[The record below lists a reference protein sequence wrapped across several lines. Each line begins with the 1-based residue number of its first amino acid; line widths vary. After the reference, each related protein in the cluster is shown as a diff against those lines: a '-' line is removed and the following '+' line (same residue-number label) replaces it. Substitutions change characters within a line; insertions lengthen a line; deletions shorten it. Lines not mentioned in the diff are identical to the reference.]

1 MSPAAIERFELQF
14 EYFCKAL
21 ARLEEALAEDET
33 SFVRDSIIQRFE
45 LAFEMGWKA
54 AFRFLSD
61 RGEKMTAKAWDVLP
75 VAFQSGLIADVE
87 LWERMR
93 EYRNDT
99 SHEYNEAKAIE
110 IAAFVR
116 ARGFAAFAAMRDELQ
131 RAWDR
136 VGRK

>member
-14 EYFCKAL
+14 EYYRKAL

-33 SFVRDSIIQRFE
+33 SFVRDSVIQRFE

-54 AFRFLSD
+54 AFRFLAD
-61 RGEKMTAKAWDVLP
+61 RGEKMTAKAWEVIP
-75 VAFQSGLIADVE
+75 AAFQSGLIADAE

-99 SHEYNEAKAIE
+99 SHEYNEQKAIE

-116 ARGFAAFAAMRDELQ
+116 ARGFTALAAMRDELQ
-131 RAWDR
+131 RARDR
-136 VGRK
+136 VGKK